1 MVGKKTWNDTCET
14 DKAFRGFS
22 VRFFVSIA
30 LTRYQVLLSDV
41 IILKN
46 EVLHQ
51 SSGVGAIISP
61 HFTGKKTEA
70 QSF

>member
-14 DKAFRGFS
+14 DKAFLSFS
-22 VRFFVSIA
+22 VCFFVSIA
-30 LTRYQVLLSDV
+30 LTKYQVLLSDV

-46 EVLHQ
+46 EVLQQ
-51 SSGVGAIISP
+51 SSEVGAIISP
-61 HFTGKKTEA
+61 HFTGEKTEA